1 MAVIYNAP
9 PRKIYYQLSTNN
21 QSFLNMHYY
30 LKERGI
36 ENNKFMLTLLDPDLA
51 GIDPFDKTL
60 NTFMKQKVLREVMS
74 NYWYFIR
81 EVVRIP
87 DSGGTVGQGLKYELH
102 RGNMALNYCVM
113 ANINIFYDAP
123 RQVGYKTTSVVC
135 RYLWLLNFGTS
146 NSEIVLMN
154 KKLEDSK
161 LNLQRLKDIRSS
173 LPSYLQMDQQY
184 ARDGKKIKAP
194 NTVETLYHPVNGN
207 KIKTAPSARNKVA
220 AASLLRGRTISNL
233 WWDEY
238 GFIPYNKIIYTNT
251 MPAFKTA
258 SLNAKR
264 NNSPYGIIITTT
276 PGMLTTEEGKEA
288 FELKNDCTNFNE
300 GWYDMSYNA
309 VMDIINTNTNSNFV
323 YIRYTYQQLGRD
335 ENWFKSICIEMRK
348 DWSSIRREILLEWS
362 NTSENSPFSKEDL
375 EIVKTLIKQP
385 LYTIFLLN
393 KYEFNIYEKVNL
405 KNPPLIGVDVSGGYK
420 RDSSAITVI
429 DSLTTKVFAD
439 MNCNYISTIDL
450 AKVIYELV
458 TKYMSNAIVN
468 IERNGGFGASVLS
481 KLVTTSIKRNLYY
494 EIKDKVTEERFNGT
508 QAFKK
513 TQKVKVY
520 GLDSTKSIRDLL
532 MEILRERMEYH
543 KDKFVSP
550 IIYQELEGLEIKKGD
565 RIEHSANSHDDQIFS
580 WLMALYIW
588 YYGKDLADKFG
599 LMKSTIKTDQE
610 LDEAVLNIEEKYSNI
625 LEEISIL
632 DNTEIKDQLDILSET
647 PIIMFNDWEK
657 SEMEKD
663 NESLQRLLSTKVG
676 REAYAKDFHRNI
688 TDVESGITT
697 IPLSVFNDYY
707 KDIDSL
713 DEE

>member
-1 MAVIYNAP
+1 MAIMYGNPTRKVIS
-9 PRKIYYQLSTNN
+9 YQLSTNN

-30 LKERGI
+30 LRDKGV
-36 ENNKFMLTLLDPDLA
+36 ENNRFMLTLLDPDLA
-51 GIDPFDKTL
+51 GVDPFDKNL
-60 NTFMKQKVLREVMS
+60 NTFMKQKILREVMS

-81 EVVRIP
+81 EIVRIP
-87 DSGGTVGQGLKYELH
+87 DAGGTVGQGLKYELH
-102 RGNMALNYCVM
+102 RGNMALNYCIM
-113 ANINIFYDAP
+113 SNINSFYDAP
-123 RQVGYKTTSVVC
+123 RQIGYKTTSVIC

-161 LNLQRLKDIRSS
+161 INLQRLKDIRSS

-207 KIKTAPSARNKVA
+207 KVKTAPSARNKVA
-220 AASLLRGRTISNL
+220 AASLLRGRTISIL

-258 SLNAKR
+258 ALNAKN

-288 FELKNDCTNFNE
+288 FELKESCTKFNE
-300 GWYDMSYNA
+300 GWYDMSYND
-309 VMDIINTNTNSNFV
+309 VMEIISSNTNSNFV

-335 ENWFKSICIEMRK
+335 ENWFRDICIEMRK
-348 DWSSIRREILLEWS
+348 DWAAIRREILLEWS
-362 NTSENSPFSKEDL
+362 VTSENSPFSKEDL

-385 LYTIFLLN
+385 LYTIFLMK
-393 KYEFNIYEKVNL
+393 KYEFNIYERINL

-420 RDSSAITVI
+420 RDSSAITAV
-429 DSLTTKVFAD
+429 DSATTKVFAD

-458 TKYMSNAIVN
+458 TKYMPNAIVN

-481 KLVTTSIKRNLYY
+481 KLVTTSIKKNLYY
-494 EIKDKVTEERFNGT
+494 EIKDKVIEERFNGT
-508 QAFKK
+508 ASMKK

-520 GLDSTKSIRDLL
+520 GLDSTKAIRDLL
-532 MEILRERMEYH
+532 MEVLRERMDYH

-588 YYGKDLADKFG
+588 YYGKDLADTFG
-599 LMKSTIKTDQE
+599 LKKSTIKTDQE
-610 LDEAVLNIEEKYSNI
+610 LDEAIFTIEEKYSN
-625 LEEISIL
+625 LMEEIEL
-632 DNTEIKDQLDILSET
+632 VGNDEIKEQLDTLTSV
-647 PIIMFNDWEK
+647 PSMSYSDWEK
-657 SEMEKD
+657 SEYVKD
-663 NESLQRLLSTKVG
+663 QEALQKILSTKLG
-676 REAYAKDFHRNI
+676 KQAFSKQFNYDAKEFE
-688 TDVESGITT
+688 TTITT

-707 KDIDSL
+707 KDT
-713 DEE
+713 DEDN